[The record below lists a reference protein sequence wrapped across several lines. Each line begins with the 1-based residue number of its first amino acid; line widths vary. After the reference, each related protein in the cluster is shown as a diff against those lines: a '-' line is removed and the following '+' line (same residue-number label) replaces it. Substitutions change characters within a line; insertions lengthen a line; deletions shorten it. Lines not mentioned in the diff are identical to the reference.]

1 MTTIAPNKLNSLK
14 DEKSPYLLQHA
25 ENPVDWYPWCDE
37 ALKKA
42 EEENKPIFVSIGY
55 STCHWCHVMA
65 HESFEDEQIASKL
78 NQHCISI
85 KVDREERPDIDAGFM
100 HACHMMNGHGGWPLN
115 LFLTPTG
122 LPFYAMTYVPKLA
135 QGRSPGFTDIIDKV
149 AELWASQREDLINAG
164 KQLSQALEEFES
176 TRTEREL
183 SQRILSN
190 ALDRY
195 RSLFDTK
202 HAGFGSPP
210 KFPQPHNPALLLR
223 LAQRFDNPECQWMA
237 IETLNS
243 IAQGGITDQLG
254 GGLHRYSVDERW
266 LVPHFE
272 KMLYDQALISDAY
285 LDAWQVTGQK
295 HFRRAAED
303 VLDYVLRE
311 LQNPQGG
318 FYCGEDADSEGAE
331 GTYYLWSLNE
341 LDSVLSAKE
350 RDLFS
355 TVYNMTA
362 EGNFEGRNILYRTQS
377 LKQLAEQNRLSED
390 ELSAQLN
397 QIRIKLLSNREQ
409 RPHPHLDDKI
419 LSGWNGLM
427 IASLARA
434 GLFFE
439 RDDYLNAAR
448 AAVDFINDTLF
459 TDGTLKRRYRDG
471 ETAVEGFHEDY
482 AYFIRGLTELFLAE
496 PDRRYLETALK
507 LSKICDAKFRGN
519 DGEYFDAEQAFTP
532 GMGRGRNRQDG
543 AVPAAASVTAFNLL
557 RLSRLTGQKALE
569 TQGNKLLELHLSQA
583 DSYPTAFAFLLQAL
597 DLSLSEQLTLVIV
610 RSTKQLDA
618 KWRSVLRRFR
628 PQLLTLIVDETNEI
642 GRLIP
647 WCTDKTCLY
656 NRTTAWLCT
665 AKSCLPATTSAEEL
679 ELLLQRH
686 APLKTFSR

>member
-1 MTTIAPNKLNSLK
+1 MTTAPNKLNHLK
-14 DEKSPYLLQHA
+14 DEKSPYLLQHV
-25 ENPVDWYPWCDE
+25 ENPVDWYPWCEE

-65 HESFEDEQIASKL
+65 HESFEDEQIATKL

-85 KVDREERPDIDAGFM
+85 KVDREERPDIDASFM

-164 KQLSQALEEFES
+164 KQLSQALEEFEN
-176 TRTEREL
+176 TRSEREL
-183 SQRILSN
+183 SQRILGNVLHS
-190 ALDRY
+190 Y

-223 LAQRFDNPECQWMA
+223 LAQRFDNAESQWMA
-237 IETLNS
+237 VETLNS

-295 HFRRAAED
+295 HFKRAAED

-311 LQNPQGG
+311 LQHPQGG

-341 LDSVLSAKE
+341 LGSVLSAKE
-350 RDLFS
+350 KNLFS
-355 TVYNMTA
+355 TVYNITA
-362 EGNFEGRNILYRTQS
+362 EGNFEGRNILYRTRS

-397 QIRIKLLSNREQ
+397 QIRTKLLNNRER

-434 GLFFE
+434 GLLFE
-439 RDDYLNAAR
+439 RDDYLSAAR
-448 AAVDFINDTLF
+448 AAVDFINNTLF
-459 TDGTLKRRYRDG
+459 TNGTLKRRYRDG

-507 LSKICDAKFRGN
+507 LNKICDEKFRGN
-519 DGEYFDAEQAFTP
+519 NGEYFDAERAFTP

-557 RLSRLTGQKALE
+557 RLARLTGQKTLE

-610 RSTKQLDA
+610 RNSKQLDA
-618 KWRSVLRRFR
+618 KWHSVVSQFR

-642 GRLIP
+642 GRLVP
-647 WCTDKTCLY
+647 WCADKTCLN

-679 ELLLQRH
+679 ERLLQRH

>member
-1 MTTIAPNKLNSLK
+1 MMTTAPNKLNHLK
-14 DEKSPYLLQHA
+14 DEKSPYLLQHV
-25 ENPVDWYPWCDE
+25 ENPVDWYPWCEE

-65 HESFEDEQIASKL
+65 HESFEDEQIATKL

-85 KVDREERPDIDAGFM
+85 KVDREERPDIDASFM

-164 KQLSQALEEFES
+164 KQLSQALEEFEN
-176 TRTEREL
+176 TRSEREL
-183 SQRILSN
+183 SQRILGNVLHS
-190 ALDRY
+190 Y

-223 LAQRFDNPECQWMA
+223 LAQRFDNAESQWMA
-237 IETLNS
+237 VETLNS

-295 HFRRAAED
+295 HFKRAAED

-311 LQNPQGG
+311 LQHPQGG

-341 LDSVLSAKE
+341 LGSVLSAKE
-350 RDLFS
+350 KNLFS
-355 TVYNMTA
+355 TVYNITA
-362 EGNFEGRNILYRTQS
+362 EGNFEGRNILYRTRS

-397 QIRIKLLSNREQ
+397 QIRTKLLNNRER

-434 GLFFE
+434 GLLFE
-439 RDDYLNAAR
+439 RDDYLSAAR
-448 AAVDFINDTLF
+448 AAVDFINNTLF
-459 TDGTLKRRYRDG
+459 TNGTLKRRYRDG

-507 LSKICDAKFRGN
+507 LNKICDEKFRGN
-519 DGEYFDAEQAFTP
+519 NGEYFDAERAFTP

-557 RLSRLTGQKALE
+557 RLARLTGQKTLE

-610 RSTKQLDA
+610 RNSKQLDA
-618 KWRSVLRRFR
+618 KWHSVVSQFR

-642 GRLIP
+642 GRLVP
-647 WCTDKTCLY
+647 WCADKTCLN

-679 ELLLQRH
+679 ERLLQRH